1 MRVPAATGTVTARGD
16 PGREADLQW
25 RPVCRAESVL
35 TDPAESSAAPPA
47 ESPHLRQQR
56 VRWLASLAAAARGRQ
71 RLAAAAISLS
81 GALLIVQAGAIAWL
95 LQALLVERRALP
107 QALPAFAVLALVLA
121 VRALLGACAQRAAGD
136 VADAAKFELR
146 RRVYRRLLQRGP
158 LWLRGQR
165 NGELGELLLAHGDAL
180 DGYYAGYQP
189 ARLEVSVVPLLIL
202 LAVGWSDWVVGLLL
216 LFTAPLVPIFM
227 MLVGWGAEAAGRR
240 QLRELARMGGHFA
253 DRLKGLGLLRLYGR
267 GEDELRGIAAAAEG
281 VRERTLK
288 VLRIAFLSSTVLEFF
303 ASVSVAMVAMYLG
316 LSYLGM
322 IALHAALPT
331 LGVGVFCLLLAP
343 EFYAPL
349 RRLAAHYHDR
359 ANALAAAAEVERL
372 LGELPDAAAS
382 LVPSVPSPATPVV
395 PATLAVPETPSVPA
409 VSMAL
414 ATPTALVQPLLHAE
428 RLTLRPQGAR
438 CDALQELSFSLQPGQ
453 RLALVGP
460 SGSGKSTLLE
470 ALAGWLPPRAGSLH
484 LRPGLRVGY
493 AGQRPY
499 LFHGSIADN
508 LRLAAPQASAAQLH
522 AAADAAQVMRF
533 AARLPRGLETVIGE
547 RGFGLSGGEARRIGL
562 ARLLLR
568 DPQLLL
574 LDEPTAFLDPDTE
587 AELLRTLAAFSHG
600 RSVIVA
606 THSEAAMHWAD
617 SVLRLPARVAMDDA
631 IGAAP

>member
-1 MRVPAATGTVTARGD
+1 M
-16 PGREADLQW
+16 
-25 RPVCRAESVL
+25 
-35 TDPAESSAAPPA
+35 
-47 ESPHLRQQR
+47 
-56 VRWLASLAAAARGRQ
+56 RWLEALAVAARGRQ
-71 RLAAAAISLS
+71 RLAAAAISAS

-95 LQALLVERRALP
+95 VQALLVERHDLA
-107 QALPAFAVLALVLA
+107 QALPAFGLLALVL
-121 VRALLGACAQRAAGD
+121 VLRAGLGAAAQRAAGD
-136 VADAAKFELR
+136 VADAAKLELR
-146 RRVYRRLLQRGP
+146 RRVYRQLLQRGP

-180 DGYYAGYQP
+180 DGYYAGYRP
-189 ARLEVSVVPLLIL
+189 ARWEVSVVPLLIV
-202 LAVGWSDWVVGLLL
+202 LAVAWSDWVVGLIL

-303 ASVSVAMVAMYLG
+303 ASVSVAIVALYLG

-322 IALHAALPT
+322 IALHGSVPT
-331 LGVGVFCLLLAP
+331 LGTGVFCLLLAP

-372 LGELPDAAAS
+372 LESLPQATDAPAAHAEVAVVPNDAAAEAMP
-382 LVPSVPSPATPVV
+382 VAAPSTSASREV
-395 PATLAVPETPSVPA
+395 
-409 VSMAL
+409 
-414 ATPTALVQPLLHAE
+414 PLLQARALH
-428 RLTLRPQGAR
+428 LRPLGAR
-438 CDALQELSFSLQPGQ
+438 CDAVQGLDVDLHAGQ

-470 ALAGWLPPRAGSLH
+470 ALAGWLPPRAGTLQV
-484 LRPGLRVGY
+484 RKGLRIGY

-508 LRLAAPQASAAQLH
+508 LRLADPQASAAQLH
-522 AAADAAQVMRF
+522 AAAEAAQVLRF
-533 AARLPRGLETVIGE
+533 AARLPQGLDTPIGE

-568 DPQLLL
+568 DPELLL
-574 LDEPTAFLDPDTE
+574 LDEPTAFLDADTE
-587 AELLRTLAAFSHG
+587 ADLLHTLAEFARG

-606 THSEAAMHWAD
+606 THSEAAMRWAD
-617 SVLRLPARVAMDDA
+617 AVLRLPARDA
-631 IGAAP
+631 STATQETLS

>member
-1 MRVPAATGTVTARGD
+1 M
-16 PGREADLQW
+16 
-25 RPVCRAESVL
+25 
-35 TDPAESSAAPPA
+35 
-47 ESPHLRQQR
+47 
-56 VRWLASLAAAARGRQ
+56 RWLDALAVAARGRQ
-71 RLAAAAISLS
+71 RLAAAAISAS
-81 GALLIVQAGAIAWL
+81 GALLIVQACAIAWL
-95 LQALLVERRALP
+95 VQALLVERRDLA
-107 QALPAFAVLALVLA
+107 QALPVFGLLALMLVL
-121 VRALLGACAQRAAGD
+121 RAGLGAAAQRAAGD
-136 VADAAKFELR
+136 VADAAKLELR
-146 RRVYRRLLQRGP
+146 RRVYRQLLQRGP

-180 DGYYAGYQP
+180 DGYYAGYRP
-189 ARLEVSVVPLLIL
+189 ARWEVSVVPLLIV
-202 LAVGWSDWVVGLLL
+202 LAVAWSDWVVGLIL

-267 GEDELRGIAAAAEG
+267 GDDELRGIAAAAEG

-303 ASVSVAMVAMYLG
+303 ASVSVAIVALYLG

-322 IALHAALPT
+322 IALHGSVPT
-331 LGVGVFCLLLAP
+331 LGTGVFCLLLAP

-372 LGELPDAAAS
+372 LESLPQATDAPAAHAEGAAVPNDAAAEAMP
-382 LVPSVPSPATPVV
+382 VAAPSTSASREV
-395 PATLAVPETPSVPA
+395 
-409 VSMAL
+409 
-414 ATPTALVQPLLHAE
+414 PLLQARALH
-428 RLTLRPQGAR
+428 LRPLGAR
-438 CDALQELSFSLQPGQ
+438 CDAVQGLDVDLHAGQ

-470 ALAGWLPPRAGSLH
+470 ALAGWLPPRAGTLQV
-484 LRPGLRVGY
+484 RKGLRIGY

-508 LRLAAPQASAAQLH
+508 LRLADPQASAAQLH
-522 AAADAAQVMRF
+522 AAAEAAQVLRF
-533 AARLPRGLETVIGE
+533 AARLPQGLDTPIGE

-568 DPQLLL
+568 DPELLL
-574 LDEPTAFLDPDTE
+574 LDEPTAFLDADTE
-587 AELLRTLAAFSHG
+587 ADLLRTLADFARG

-606 THSEAAMHWAD
+606 THSEAAMRWAD
-617 SVLRLPARVAMDDA
+617 TVLRLPARNASA
-631 IGAAP
+631 ATQGAQP

>member
-1 MRVPAATGTVTARGD
+1 MTDSAEPS
-16 PGREADLQW
+16 ADTPQQ
-25 RPVCRAESVL
+25 
-35 TDPAESSAAPPA
+35 
-47 ESPHLRQQR
+47 RQQR
-56 VRWLASLAAAARGRQ
+56 MRWLDALAAAARGRQ
-71 RLAAAAISLS
+71 RLAAAAISVS

-95 LQALLVERRALP
+95 VQALLVERRELA
-107 QALPAFAVLALVLA
+107 QALPAFGLLALVL
-121 VRALLGACAQRAAGD
+121 VLRAGLGAAAQRAAGD
-136 VADAAKFELR
+136 VADAAKLELR
-146 RRVYRRLLQRGP
+146 RRVYRQLLQRGP

-180 DGYYAGYQP
+180 DGYYAGYRP
-189 ARLEVSVVPLLIL
+189 ARWEVSVVPLLIV
-202 LAVGWSDWVVGLLL
+202 LAVAWSDWVVGLIL

-267 GEDELRGIAAAAEG
+267 GDDELRGIAAAAEG

-303 ASVSVAMVAMYLG
+303 ASVSVAIVALYLG

-322 IALHAALPT
+322 IALHASVPT
-331 LGVGVFCLLLAP
+331 LGTGVFCLLLAP

-372 LGELPDAAAS
+372 LEGLPQAVDA
-382 LVPSVPSPATPVV
+382 PV
-395 PATLAVPETPSVPA
+395 ARDEGTA
-409 VSMAL
+409 VSNDVAAVTSIETDTTA
-414 ATPTALVQPLLHAE
+414 ATFSVQAAGAMRAEEPLLRA
-428 RLTLRPQGAR
+428 RALYLRPLGAR
-438 CDALQELSFSLQPGQ
+438 CDAVQGLDFELHAGQ

-470 ALAGWLPPRAGSLH
+470 ALAGWLPPRAGAVQ
-484 LRPGLRVGY
+484 LRAGLRIGY

-508 LRLAAPQASAAQLH
+508 LRLADPQASDAQLH
-522 AAADAAQVMRF
+522 AAAEAAQVLRF
-533 AARLPRGLETVIGE
+533 AARLPQGLDTPIGE

-568 DPQLLL
+568 DPELLL
-574 LDEPTAFLDPDTE
+574 LDEPTAFLDADTE
-587 AELLRTLAAFSHG
+587 ADLLRTLADFARG

-606 THSEAAMHWAD
+606 THSEAAMRWAD
-617 SVLRLPARVAMDDA
+617 AVLRLPARNAS
-631 IGAAP
+631 AATQETLP